1 MIKTGNKL
9 PKERLKK
16 LREQRGITQE
26 QVKQA
31 IGCDLKSYRAWE
43 KDGNY
48 PNADYLV
55 ELSHLFGVSTDYLLG
70 ISDFTN
76 IGNKEMAEETGLSE
90 LAIDRL
96 RAINGARPG
105 GEMYPQVLSVIIS
118 SSYFLSFIQQI
129 RSYAAQIEKIKEE
142 LRNGNINDM
151 ALVDSLSYSYRAGKF
166 GVSDV
171 LGDLLDEIIPIP
183 TILSRRGERNG

>member
-1 MIKTGNKL
+1 MKAGNKL

-105 GEMYPQVLSVIIS
+105 GEMYPQVISVIIS

-171 LGDLLDEIIPIP
+171 LGDLLDEIVPIP

>member
-1 MIKTGNKL
+1 MKTGNKL

-16 LREQRGITQE
+16 LREQRGMTQE

-129 RSYAAQIEKIKEE
+129 RSYAAQIEKIKAE
-142 LRNGNINDM
+142 LENGSINDM
-151 ALVDSLSYSYRAGKF
+151 ALVASLSYSYRAGKF

-171 LGDLLDEIIPIP
+171 LGDLLDEIVPIP
-183 TILSRRGERNG
+183 TILSRRGEHNG

>member
-1 MIKTGNKL
+1 MKTGNKL

-171 LGDLLDEIIPIP
+171 LGDLLDEIVPIP

>member
-1 MIKTGNKL
+1 M
-9 PKERLKK
+9 
-16 LREQRGITQE
+16 TQE

-129 RSYAAQIEKIKEE
+129 RSYAAQIEKIKAE
-142 LRNGNINDM
+142 LENGSINDM
-151 ALVDSLSYSYRAGKF
+151 ALVASLSYSYRAGKF

-171 LGDLLDEIIPIP
+171 LGDLLDEIVPIP
-183 TILSRRGERNG
+183 TILSRRGEHNG

>member
-1 MIKTGNKL
+1 
-9 PKERLKK
+9 
-16 LREQRGITQE
+16 
-26 QVKQA
+26 
-31 IGCDLKSYRAWE
+31 
-43 KDGNY
+43 
-48 PNADYLV
+48 
-55 ELSHLFGVSTDYLLG
+55 
-70 ISDFTN
+70 
-76 IGNKEMAEETGLSE
+76 
-90 LAIDRL
+90 
-96 RAINGARPG
+96 
-105 GEMYPQVLSVIIS
+105 MYPQVLSVIIS

-171 LGDLLDEIIPIP
+171 LGDLLDEIVPIP

>member
-1 MIKTGNKL
+1 MKAGNKL

>member
-1 MIKTGNKL
+1 MTKTGNKL

-171 LGDLLDEIIPIP
+171 LGDLLDEIVPIP

>member
-1 MIKTGNKL
+1 MKTGNKL

-129 RSYAAQIEKIKEE
+129 RSYAEKKKKIKEE

-171 LGDLLDEIIPIP
+171 LGDLLDEIVPIP

>member
-1 MIKTGNKL
+1 MKTGNKL

-26 QVKQA
+26 QVKHA

>member
-1 MIKTGNKL
+1 MKTGNKL

>member
-1 MIKTGNKL
+1 MKTGNKL

-31 IGCDLKSYRAWE
+31 ISCDLKSYRAWE

-171 LGDLLDEIIPIP
+171 LGDLLDEIVPIP

>member
-1 MIKTGNKL
+1 MTKTGNKL

-118 SSYFLSFIQQI
+118 SSYFLSFIEQI

-171 LGDLLDEIIPIP
+171 LGDLLDEIVPIP

>member
-1 MIKTGNKL
+1 MKAGNKL

-171 LGDLLDEIIPIP
+171 LGDLLDEIVPIP

>member
-1 MIKTGNKL
+1 MKTGNKL

-16 LREQRGITQE
+16 LREQRGMTQE

-171 LGDLLDEIIPIP
+171 LGDLLDEIVPIP

>member
-1 MIKTGNKL
+1 MKAGNKL

-105 GEMYPQVLSVIIS
+105 G
-118 SSYFLSFIQQI
+118 
-129 RSYAAQIEKIKEE
+129 
-142 LRNGNINDM
+142 
-151 ALVDSLSYSYRAGKF
+151 
-166 GVSDV
+166 
-171 LGDLLDEIIPIP
+171 
-183 TILSRRGERNG
+183 

>member
-55 ELSHLFGVSTDYLLG
+55 ALSHLFGVSTDYLLG

-171 LGDLLDEIIPIP
+171 LGDLLDEIVPIP

>member
-1 MIKTGNKL
+1 MKTGNKL

-129 RSYAAQIEKIKEE
+129 RSYAAQIEKIRAE
-142 LRNGNINDM
+142 LENGSINDM
-151 ALVDSLSYSYRAGKF
+151 ALVASLSYSYRAGKF

-171 LGDLLDEIIPIP
+171 LGDLLDEIAPIP

>member
-1 MIKTGNKL
+1 MKTGNKL

-16 LREQRGITQE
+16 LREQRGMTQE

-129 RSYAAQIEKIKEE
+129 RSYAAQIEKIKAE
-142 LRNGNINDM
+142 LENGSINDM

-171 LGDLLDEIIPIP
+171 LGDLLDEIVPIP

>member
-1 MIKTGNKL
+1 MKTGNKL

-129 RSYAAQIEKIKEE
+129 RSYAAQIEKIKAE
-142 LRNGNINDM
+142 LENGSINDM

-171 LGDLLDEIIPIP
+171 LGDLLDEIVPIP

>member
-1 MIKTGNKL
+1 MKTGNKL
-9 PKERLKK
+9 PKKRLKK

-171 LGDLLDEIIPIP
+171 LGDLLDEIVPIP